1 MIEAVSAIRMTAR
14 WGARVRWSTPRHNAS
29 MPSRDAL
36 VLFAHGARDPSWSA
50 SLHALAAAIRT
61 RAGGASVRVAFLE
74 LQSPTLTEALEAA
87 ASEGALRIHVVPV
100 FWASAGHVEND
111 LPPILASFRARFP
124 QVAVRSLPVLSELP
138 GMMDFIASTVAD
150 TLTPAPLP
158 RGGRGE

>member
-1 MIEAVSAIRMTAR
+1 
-14 WGARVRWSTPRHNAS
+14 

-36 VLFAHGARDPSWSA
+36 VLFAHGARDPRWSA

-100 FWASAGHVEND
+100 FWAGAGHVEND
-111 LPPILASFRARFP
+111 LPPILASFRACFP

-138 GMMDFIASTVAD
+138 GMMDFIAGTIAD

>member
-1 MIEAVSAIRMTAR
+1 
-14 WGARVRWSTPRHNAS
+14 

-36 VLFAHGARDPSWSA
+36 VLFAHGARDPLWSA
-50 SLHALAAAIRT
+50 PLHTLATAIRT
-61 RAGGASVRVAFLE
+61 RAGEASVRVAFLE
-74 LQSPTLTEALEAA
+74 LQGPTLMDALEAA

-100 FWASAGHVEND
+100 FWAGAGHVEND

-138 GMMDFIASTVAD
+138 GMIDFIASTIAD
-150 TLTPAPLP
+150 TLTPAPLA